1 MLYSGPAFS
10 VDALGDG
17 IVELKF
23 DLAGESVNKLN
34 RTAIE
39 DLDAAVKAIA
49 GDRSVK
55 GVVLTSGKAVFVVGA
70 DITEFGAMFSAGEE
84 SVAKHVLEVN
94 RIFCRLEDLAVPTV
108 AAVNGVCLGGG
119 TELAL
124 SCDYRV
130 MSTAASIGLPEV
142 KLGIFPGFGGTVRLP
157 RIIGLDNAVEWIATG
172 ADKKADD
179 ALKDGAVDAVLEPQ
193 LLRDAAIAMVKAAVA
208 GKLDWRAKRAE
219 KLARLNLN
227 QTEAAMAFNTAMA
240 VVGGKAGPNYPA
252 PMLALKNMQ
261 EAAGLG
267 RDEALPIEAKYFAK
281 AALTPQANA
290 LIGVFL
296 ADQVVKK
303 TAGAWAKKS
312 GKEIKQAAV
321 LGAGIMGG
329 GIAYQSAYKGTPI
342 IMKDIREE
350 ALELGMNEAGKLL
363 AKQVEKGRMTP
374 AAMTQTLARIRPT
387 LNYGDFGGV
396 DIVIEAVVENP
407 KVKKAVFAEMEP
419 LVPEG
424 AIIASNT
431 STISIDSLAAGLK
444 HPENF
449 VGMHFFNPVHMM
461 PLVEVIRGAK
471 SSDAAVATTVRL
483 AQKMGKTPVV
493 VNDCPGFFV
502 NRVLFP
508 YFAGFH
514 MLLRDGADFQAVDK
528 VMERFG
534 WPMGPAYLMDVVGM
548 DTAVHAA
555 NVMAEGFPDRMQ
567 PGFRSTTELMV
578 EAGRLGQK
586 SGKGYYTYA
595 PDKKGRPKKSPDPAS
610 YELIAPAVAER
621 REFGPEE
628 IVARCMIPMVNEVAR
643 CIEEKIVATPFE
655 ADMALIYGIGFPP
668 FRGGACRYVDQ
679 MGAAKFVALADQ
691 FAGLGKLYEAPQLLR
706 DMAAAGRKFF
716 G

>member
-84 SVAKHVLEVN
+84 GVAKHVLEVN
-94 RIFCRLEDLAVPTV
+94 RMFCRLEDLAVPTV

-124 SCDYRV
+124 CCDYRV

-172 ADKKADD
+172 ADKKPAD
-179 ALKDGAVDAVLEPQ
+179 ALKDGAVDAVIEPQ
-193 LLRDAAIAMVKAAVA
+193 LLRDAAIGMVKAAVA

-290 LIGVFL
+290 LIGVFM

-363 AKQVEKGRMTP
+363 SKQVEKGRMTP
-374 AAMTQTLARIRPT
+374 EKMSATLARIRPT
-387 LNYGDFGGV
+387 LNYGDFKGV
-396 DIVIEAVVENP
+396 DIIIEAVVENP
-407 KVKKAVFAEMEP
+407 KVKKAVFGEVEG
-419 LVPEG
+419 LVSDDT
-424 AIIASNT
+424 IIASNT
-431 STISIDSLAAGLK
+431 STISISYLAEGLK
-444 HPENF
+444 RPQNF

-461 PLVEVIRGAK
+461 PLVEVIRGK
-471 SSDAAVATTVRL
+471 QSSEAAVATTVQL
-483 AQKMGKTPVV
+483 AQKMGKTPIV

-528 VMERFG
+528 VMEKFG

-555 NVMAEGFPDRMQ
+555 GVMAEGFPDRMQ
-567 PGFRSTTELMV
+567 IDFKTATQVLVDANRY
-578 EAGRLGQK
+578 GQK
-586 SGKGYYTYA
+586 NGKGYYSYA
-595 PDKKGRPKKSPDPAS
+595 PDKKGRPKKSIDPET
-610 YELIAPAVAER
+610 YELIKGVVAGR
-621 REFGPEE
+621 KDYSPEE
-628 IVARCMIPMVNEVAR
+628 IVARCMIPMANEVAR
-643 CIEEKIVATPFE
+643 CLEEKIVATPYE
-655 ADMALIYGIGFPP
+655 ADMALLYGIGFPP
-668 FRGGACRYVDQ
+668 FRGGICRYLDQ
-679 MGAAKFVALADQ
+679 TGIANFVALCDKYAS
-691 FAGLGKLYEAPQLLR
+691 LGKAYEAPKLLR
-706 DMAAAGRKFF
+706 DMAAAGKSFF

>member
-1 MLYSGPAFS
+1 MIYSGSAIS
-10 VDALGDG
+10 VTAVGDG
-17 IVELKF
+17 IVELRI
-23 DLAGESVNKLN
+23 DLAGESINKLDQATL
-34 RTAIE
+34 RE
-39 DLDAAVKAIA
+39 FDAATQAIA
-49 GDRSVK
+49 KAGDVK
-55 GVVLTSGKAVFVVGA
+55 GVIVTSGKGVFIVGA
-70 DITEFGAMFSAGEE
+70 DITEFGSMFAAGEE
-84 SVAKHVLEVN
+84 AVAAGVLEVN
-94 RIFCRLEDLAVPTV
+94 RMLSRFEDLPFPTV
-108 AAVNGVCLGGG
+108 AAINGICLGGG
-119 TELAL
+119 TELVLA
-124 SCDYRV
+124 CDYRV
-130 MSTAASIGLPEV
+130 ISTAGRIGLPEV

-157 RIIGLDNAVEWIATG
+157 RLIGVDNAVEWIATG
-172 ADKKADD
+172 SEKKPAD
-179 ALKDGAVDAVLEPQ
+179 ALKDGAVDAVVEPDK
-193 LLRDAAIAMVKAAVA
+193 LRDAAIAMAREAIA
-208 GKLDWRAKRAE
+208 GRLDWQGRRADKTGPL
-219 KLARLNLN
+219 KLN
-227 QTEAAMAFNTAMA
+227 QTEQAMAFTSAMA

-261 EAAGLG
+261 AAAGLG
-267 RDEALPIEAKYFAK
+267 RDAALEVEARHFAK
-281 AALTPQANA
+281 AAVTPQAEA
-290 LIGVFL
+290 LIGLFL
-296 ADQVVKK
+296 ADQAVKK
-303 TAGAWAKKS
+303 IAGGWVKKDAR
-312 GKEIKQAAV
+312 EIRQAAV

-329 GIAYQSAYKGTPI
+329 GIAYQAAYKGTPI
-342 IMKDIREE
+342 VMKDIRDD
-350 ALELGMNEAGKLL
+350 ALALGMSEAGKLL

-374 AAMTQTLARIRPT
+374 AAMTETLSRIRPT
-387 LNYGDFGGV
+387 LNYGDFGSV

-407 KVKKAVFAEMEP
+407 KVKKAVFAELEP

-431 STISIDSLAAGLK
+431 STISIDSLAQGLSR
-444 HPENF
+444 PGNF

-471 SSDAAVATTVRL
+471 SSVAAVATTVSL

-567 PGFRSTTELMV
+567 PGFRSTTEVMV
-578 EAGRLGQK
+578 DAGRLGQK
-586 SGKGYYTYA
+586 NGKGYYVYA

-610 YELIAPAVAER
+610 YELIAAVVAGR
-621 REFGPEE
+621 REFSPEE

-643 CIEEKIVATPFE
+643 CLEEKIVATPQE

-679 MGAAKFVALADQ
+679 TGAARFVALADQ